1 MLNYRA
7 DSSNVFH
14 HSLDWSNCLSSFFI
28 FRLRR
33 LRRRNRKIKNS
44 ECGKPEKLLIR
55 FEG

>member
-14 HSLDWSNCLSSFFI
+14 HSPDWSNCLSSFFI